1 MAFKGILAAA
11 FVAAFM
17 VGGAAEAQ
25 SQACRKQCDT
35 RFSAC
40 SKRTS
45 AGDAC
50 LKTWHSGKR
59 TCQVQVAAAGKAT
72 PRAPASAGSTQAARR

>member
-40 SKRTS
+40 SKRSS
-45 AGDAC
+45 AGDAV
-50 LKTWHSGKR
+50 LRKGHSGKR
-59 TCQVQVAAAGKAT
+59 TCQVQVARSGSDT
-72 PRAPASAGSTQAARR
+72 PRQPAAAGSTEAARR

>member
-1 MAFKGILAAA
+1 MAYKGILAAA
-11 FVAAFM
+11 FAAALM

-50 LKTWHSGKR
+50 LKTWHSCKR
-59 TCQVQVAAAGKAT
+59 SCQVQVATAEKAT
-72 PRAPASAGSTQAARR
+72 PRPPAAGATQAARR